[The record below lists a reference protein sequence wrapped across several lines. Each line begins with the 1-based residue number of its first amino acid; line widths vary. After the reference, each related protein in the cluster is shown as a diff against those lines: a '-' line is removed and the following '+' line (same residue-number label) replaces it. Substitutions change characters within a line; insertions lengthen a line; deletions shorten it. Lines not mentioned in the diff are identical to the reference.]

1 MARALWLP
9 AAFDTFGVNYRT
21 VSGWETRGE
30 NVFNPIGVMNHHTA
44 DSTPTSSALN
54 LILQGRPDL
63 PGPLAQIYL
72 DWDGVAYIVASGE
85 ANHAGMGVN
94 VVRQRALANLAPKGD
109 AAAIYGGGSDDYGG
123 NDYWIGIEVQHPGD
137 STPHP
142 QAQLDTLIKVNAAIC
157 AHQGWS
163 HNRCIH
169 HREHTSRKI
178 DMSWRGDLR
187 GLVRQAMEMNNMA
200 DNPTFKGAQDI
211 GAQVGVDT
219 DLLVAWQRALDAGVA
234 TVNTNPDD
242 ISTAEQT
249 MAYLDRYTS
258 KVVGP
263 LVAKLN
269 ARIDELEAAQG
280 GGTVGG
286 LKRGDTV
293 KLT

>member
-1 MARALWLP
+1 
-9 AAFDTFGVNYRT
+9 

-44 DSTPTSSALN
+44 DSSPTSSALN

-137 STPHP
+137 STPYP
-142 QAQLDTLIKVNAAIC
+142 EAVIDTLIKVNAAIC
-157 AHQGWS
+157 LHQGWS

-169 HREHTSRKI
+169 HREHTSRKV

-187 GLVRQAMEMNNMA
+187 GLTKQAME
-200 DNPTFKGAQDI
+200 DQVSNPVFQGAQDI
-211 GAQVGVDT
+211 GQNVGVDT
-219 DLLVAWQRALDAGVA
+219 SLAAAWQRAVDAGVA

-242 ISTAEQT
+242 ITTAEQT

-269 ARIDELEAAQG
+269 ARIDELEKQVAAVP
-280 GGTVGG
+280 TTSSG

>member
-9 AAFDTFGVNYRT
+9 AALDAFGVNYRT

-30 NVFNPIGVMNHHTA
+30 DVFNPIGVMNHHTA
-44 DSTPTSSALN
+44 DSSPTSSALN
-54 LILQGRPDL
+54 LILQGRSDL

-137 STPHP
+137 SSPYP
-142 QAQLDTLIKVNAAIC
+142 EAVIDTLIKVNAAIC

-169 HREHTSRKI
+169 HREHTSRKV

-187 GLVRQAMEMNNMA
+187 GLTKQAME
-200 DNPTFKGAQDI
+200 DQVSNPVFQGAQDI
-211 GAQVGVDT
+211 GQNVGVDT
-219 DLLVAWQRALDAGVA
+219 SLAAAWQRAFDAGVA

-242 ISTAEQT
+242 ITTAEQT

-269 ARIDELEAAQG
+269 ARIDELEKQVAAVP
-280 GGTVGG
+280 TTSSG